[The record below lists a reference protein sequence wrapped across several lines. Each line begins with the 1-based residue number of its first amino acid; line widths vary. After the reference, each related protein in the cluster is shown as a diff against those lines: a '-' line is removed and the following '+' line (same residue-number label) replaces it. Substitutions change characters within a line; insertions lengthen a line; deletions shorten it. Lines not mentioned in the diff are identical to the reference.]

1 MTGVAEDHIPWLDI
15 KMQRLLALAQECD
28 DLGLREVQYMTTRRS
43 AEMLQSRC
51 RRLEMVTDT
60 PEHGQAD
67 RVYVQSSELLDMWCS
82 TQEAIRFMAQYQKE
96 VLKGYQ
102 RDTKTPVKIA

>member
-1 MTGVAEDHIPWLDI
+1 MTGVAEDYIPRLDI
-15 KMQRLLALAQECD
+15 KVQRLLALAYECD

-60 PEHGQAD
+60 PEHWQTD
-67 RVYVQSSELLDMWCS
+67 SVYLQPSEPLEM
-82 TQEAIRFMAQYQKE
+82 
-96 VLKGYQ
+96 
-102 RDTKTPVKIA
+102 